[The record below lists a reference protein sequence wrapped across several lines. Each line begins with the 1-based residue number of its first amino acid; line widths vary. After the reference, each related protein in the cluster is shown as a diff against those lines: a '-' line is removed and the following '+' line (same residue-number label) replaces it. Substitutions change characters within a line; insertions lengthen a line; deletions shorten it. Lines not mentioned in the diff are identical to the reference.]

1 MKPDRAPLNESQEHA
16 RRQLVSLCRAV
27 LAEELSFFEAAI
39 QITRLRQSVGVPE
52 GDSDLMAF
60 VAIASESDHLPP
72 HHIQNRWSPEALK
85 KFQPEFERIEAWAKP
100 FATEAC
106 QNIVGRFGS
115 A

>member
-1 MKPDRAPLNESQEHA
+1 MNPDRAALNESQEHA

-27 LAEELSFFEAAI
+27 LAEELSLFEAAV
-39 QITRLRQSVGVPE
+39 QINRLSQSVGVPE

-72 HHIQNRWSPEALK
+72 LHIQKSWSPEALK
-85 KFQPEFERIEAWAKP
+85 KLKPEFDRIEAWAKP

-106 QNIVGRFGS
+106 QNIVGRFGG